1 MNNDNDIQIL
11 RELAKQTMEVA
22 HQDIQNDRREL
33 WSDFN
38 SMKTR
43 CVPVYILDPQG
54 IWHELFT
61 DSVLKCEN
69 GLFRQYER
77 WLRLQL
83 YHASFGD
90 DYIIEPW
97 ITSTPVYKDDGT
109 HWGSWGFTYEMERIH
124 ETLAYRMK
132 EPPVKSPADL
142 SKLVTHIGE
151 IDTEATENKINALK
165 EAFGDIMP
173 VVPDMYP
180 PKIANLVSV
189 LSRLLGP
196 HEIMYQMY
204 DQPEMVH
211 ELCERISNASLKI
224 CEDAEKAGLFSNC
237 DSTFMGNPQIQAMPY
252 CRELPVPGERKTVSM
267 KEHWIYDCAQEF
279 EGVSPEMFDEF
290 IIDYQ
295 KPIYEKFGLTAFGCC
310 ESLEQKI
317 KCLKRI
323 NNLRRIAVTP
333 WANDEGCA
341 EQIGD
346 KYIISWRPNPAEM
359 VAVDFD
365 PERIRRIIRQAKSV
379 FDRYG
384 CYWEI
389 NLKDFITVNHD
400 KDRLAKWVKTARE
413 TLEQ

>member
-1 MNNDNDIQIL
+1 MGNDIQIL

-22 HQDIQNDRREL
+22 NQELQNERRGL

-43 CVPVYILDPQG
+43 RVPVYILDPQG
-54 IWHELFT
+54 IWHELFGE
-61 DSVLKCEN
+61 SALECEN
-69 GLFRQYER
+69 WLFRQYER

-97 ITSTPVYKDDGT
+97 ITAKPVYKNDGSQ
-109 HWGSWGFTYEMERIH
+109 WESWGFSYEMERIN

-132 EPPVKSPADL
+132 EPPVKTPGDL
-142 SKLVTHIGE
+142 AKLVTGIGE
-151 IDTEATENKINALK
+151 IDIEATESKINILK
-165 EAFGDIMP
+165 EAVGDIIP
-173 VVPDMYP
+173 VIPDMYP
-180 PKIANLVSV
+180 PKIANLASAI
-189 LSRLLGP
+189 SRLLGP
-196 HEIMYQMY
+196 QEIMYQIY
-204 DQPEMVH
+204 DEPEMVH
-211 ELCERISNASLKI
+211 ELCGRISAASLEI
-224 CEDAEKAGLFSNC
+224 CEKAETAGFFSNC
-237 DSTFMGNPQIQAMPY
+237 DFTFLNNPQIQAMPY
-252 CRELPVPGERKTVSM
+252 CHELPAPGAQKTVTM

-279 EGVSPEMFDEF
+279 EGISPEMFDEYVVE
-290 IIDYQ
+290 YQ
-295 KPIYEKFGLTAFGCC
+295 KPIYERFGLTAFGCC
-310 ESLEQKI
+310 ENLEHKI

-323 NNLRRIAVTP
+323 SNLRRIAVTP
-333 WANDEGCA
+333 WADNERCA
-341 EQIGD
+341 EQIEN

-365 PERIRRIIRQAKSV
+365 PERISLIIRHSKTV

-400 KDRLAKWVKTARE
+400 KARLAKWVMVARE
-413 TLEQ
+413 ALEQ